1 MKKTIISL
9 VAAPLLLASA
19 AAAADKAADNGVAF
33 KVGGQAVLYYN
44 TIDAFGNKDLFD
56 HAGNSKAS
64 AGLKMHAA
72 ADLGAGFATYGE
84 VNVLSSLGL
93 EKNVVGDMMQW
104 GKAGKTNS
112 AYVSQLYVTKT
123 MGKTTLKMGRQELPK
138 SLSPFAFSE
147 GWNVYKN
154 TFDAAVLV
162 NSDIPLTTLVGA
174 WVSGGNFNAPG
185 AAMGEF
191 GDLHAAGAG
200 VSGGAYML
208 TAAVK
213 IPYFP
218 ITGSYYHLSQMGGS
232 AGAPGGGASLGSADA
247 FWLNGKLDLGKD
259 APLGLCVAVQGGM
272 VTPDLT
278 VPTDDTTA
286 FGGKVGI
293 KIGLAKIIGAV
304 TVVDDGTAP
313 IQNTGGVKTP
323 LFTQMVL
330 NQTAIKL
337 DNTTGMLKGVFG
349 FGDAGKLIAM
359 GSYSDIGDKNGAG
372 YAAYG
377 DNLMDLELLYKIKA
391 GGINWLAAYVFQDA
405 DKQDSSNNL
414 IRFVARYNF

>member
-1 MKKTIISL
+1 M
-9 VAAPLLLASA
+9 AAPLLLASA
-19 AAAADKAADNGVAF
+19 AAAADKAADNGVEF

-44 TIDAFGNKDLFD
+44 TVDKFGNADLFD

-123 MGKTTLKMGRQELPK
+123 MGKTTLKLGRQELPK
-138 SLSPFAFSE
+138 SLSPFAYSE
-147 GWNVYKN
+147 GWNVFKN
-154 TFDAAVLV
+154 TFDAALLV

-174 WVSGGNFNAPG
+174 WVSGSNFNAPG
-185 AAMGEF
+185 AAMGEY
-191 GDLHAAGAG
+191 GDLMGL

-213 IPYFP
+213 VPYFP
-218 ITGSYYHLSQMGGS
+218 ITASYYHLSQIGGS
-232 AGAPGGGASLGSADA
+232 AGAPGGGASLGSADV
-247 FWLNGKLDLGKD
+247 FWLNGQLDLGKD
-259 APLGLCVAVQGGM
+259 APMGLCVAVQGGM
-272 VTPDLT
+272 MMEDIDANTFT
-278 VPTDDTTA
+278 EDTTA
-286 FGGKVGI
+286 AGAKVGI
-293 KIGLAKIIGAV
+293 KAGPAKIIGAV
-304 TVVDDGTAP
+304 SYVSDGSLA

-323 LFTQMVL
+323 LFTQTVL
-330 NQTAIKL
+330 NQVAIKQNAVSGL
-337 DNTTGMLKGVFG
+337 LKAVVG

-359 GSYSDIGDKNGAG
+359 GTYTDLDDGAVNAAGGKSAG
-372 YAAYG
+372 YNAYG
-377 DNLMDLELLYKIKA
+377 DNLLDLELLYKVKA

-405 DKQDSSNNL
+405 DSKDDSNNL
-414 IRFVARYNF
+414 VRFVARYNF